1 MTVARQAVDDRVREL
16 CGQFSTGAM
25 AEAVDLYRDLHRH
38 PELSMQEHR
47 TQKALR
53 AALNRTSAE
62 VRECAGT
69 GLVAVLRNG
78 PGPVIAM
85 RADIDALPL
94 QELTG
99 LGYASRAVGTL
110 PDGNRTPVMHAC
122 GHDVHASAL
131 VAALGYLDRRR
142 DTWSGTL
149 VAVFQPGEETGAGAA
164 AMIEDGIFG
173 DTGMPEAIYAQH
185 VTTGPIGL
193 LICRPGFFL
202 SHQRSWRITVD
213 GHGGH
218 ASRPHL
224 ARDPVVA
231 SAAMIL
237 RLQAIVS
244 REIDPFRMAVLSVGS
259 IHGGTAPNVIPDR
272 VTFTVTTRNYEPA
285 VGDRLVAAMHR
296 VIAAEATA
304 SEVRARVDAVSEIP
318 ACNNDPDETAT
329 VRLGLASLFGAA
341 AVHSPDDPLPASDD
355 FSQYARQLGIPS
367 VMWNFGCQDP
377 SLFSRGGAVP
387 RNHTSRFAPHL
398 DALTVGAAAAVAVL
412 RHRFAIAGSKMQSL
426 RDGAEARQQ

>member
-1 MTVARQAVDDRVREL
+1 MTLGHQPVDNRVREL
-16 CGQFSTGAM
+16 SAQFSGTLA
-25 AEAVDLYRDLHRH
+25 AAVDLYRDLHRH

-47 TQKALR
+47 TQKVLG
-53 AALNRTSAE
+53 AALKCTSAA

-94 QELTG
+94 AELTG
-99 LGYASRAVGTL
+99 LGYASQSVGTL
-110 PDGNRTPVMHAC
+110 PDGRQTPVMHAC

-131 VAALGYLDRRR
+131 VAALTQLDRRR

-149 VAVFQPGEETGAGAA
+149 VAVFQPGEETGVGAA
-164 AMIEDGIFG
+164 AMIEDGVFG
-173 DTGMPEAIYAQH
+173 DTGIPDAIYAQH
-185 VTTGPIGL
+185 VTPGPIGL
-193 LICRPGFFL
+193 LVCRPGYFL

-231 SAAMIL
+231 SAAMVL

-244 REIDPFRMAVLSVGS
+244 REVDPFRMAVLSVGS
-259 IHGGTAPNVIPDR
+259 IHGGMAPNVIPDR
-272 VTFTVTTRNYEPA
+272 VTFTVTTRHYEPA
-285 VGDRLVAAMHR
+285 VGDRLVAALHR
-296 VIAAEATA
+296 VITGEAAA
-304 SEVRARVDAVSEIP
+304 SDVQVRIDAVSEIP
-318 ACNNDPDETAT
+318 ACSNDPDET
-329 VRLGLASLFGAA
+329 VMVCRGLAGLFGAA
-341 AVHSPDDPLPASDD
+341 AVRSPDDPLPASDD
-355 FSQYARQLGIPS
+355 FSQYARKLGIPS
-367 VMWNFGCQDP
+367 VMWNLGCQDP
-377 SLFSRGGAVP
+377 SLFGGGGDVP

-398 DALTVGAAAAVAVL
+398 DAVTVGAAAAVAVL
-412 RHRFAIAGSKMQSL
+412 QQRYTVAGSKMQSS
-426 RDGAEARQQ
+426 REVRQR

>member
-1 MTVARQAVDDRVREL
+1 MTIGQQAVDRRVREL
-16 CGQFSTGAM
+16 SAQFSGAL
-25 AEAVDLYRDLHRH
+25 AGAVDLYRDLHRH

-47 TQKALR
+47 TQQVLR
-53 AALNRTSAE
+53 VALNRTSAE

-94 QELTG
+94 RELTG

-110 PDGNRTPVMHAC
+110 PDGSETPVMHAC

-131 VAALGYLDRRR
+131 VAALTHLDRHR
-142 DTWSGTL
+142 DTWTGTL
-149 VAVFQPGEETGAGAA
+149 VGVFQPGEETGVGAA
-164 AMIEDGIFG
+164 AMIEDGIFD
-173 DTGMPEAIYAQH
+173 DTGTPDAIYAQH
-185 VTTGPIGL
+185 VTPGPIGL
-193 LICRPGFFL
+193 LLCRPGYFL
-202 SHQRSWRITVD
+202 SHQRSLRVTVD

-218 ASRPHL
+218 GSRPHL

-231 SAAMIL
+231 SAAMIV
-237 RLQAIVS
+237 RLQTIVS

-285 VGDRLVAAMHR
+285 VGDRLMAALHR
-296 VIAAEATA
+296 VITAEAAA
-304 SEVRARVDAVSEIP
+304 SDVQARIDAVSEIP
-318 ACNNDPDETAT
+318 ACSNDPDEAAT
-329 VRLGLASLFGAA
+329 VCHGLAGLFGAG

-355 FSQYARQLGIPS
+355 FGQYSRQLVIPS
-367 VMWNFGCQDP
+367 VIWNFGCQDP
-377 SLFSRGGAVP
+377 SLFSGGGDDVP

-398 DALTVGAAAAVAVL
+398 DAVTVGAAAAVAVL
-412 RHRFAIAGSKMQSL
+412 QQRCTGSKMQTL
-426 RDGAEARQQ
+426 RAGAEAHPQ